1 MQKEEKIILGIT
13 GSSHLLVHSSMLVLP
28 SILLVLQSEFNV
40 GLATLGLIVAVS
52 QFMFGLGSIPAG
64 LLEKKLGGRTL
75 LITYQIGLIAAML
88 VILISKSL
96 ASLTVGLIMLGLF
109 SSIYHPAGLT
119 IISRRVKNISSG
131 MAFHGIMGSI
141 GLALGPLIAGIFAT
155 FISWR
160 AAYGFLGICMIFLLL
175 GTWLIIPNREK
186 EYLEDAA
193 ETKITNK
200 SALVLYYSIA
210 VLVGFSF
217 AGFTTFLPTH
227 FAIETRNVLNFL
239 PDTFRGGLFTTI
251 TLMAGI
257 IGQIL
262 GGYLGVKYKRAKLL
276 FWVVLFNIPLLYLI
290 GFTAGIPLILIG
302 ILFGIVHFTWQPIG
316 NSLIAQITHS
326 HHRGLGYGISFFLGF
341 GIGSFAAGLGGVIAE
356 FTAVANVFPVMAAIL
371 VPALLLTRLLAK
383 KLSD

>member
-1 MQKEEKIILGIT
+1 MLKEEKIILGIT
-13 GSSHLLVHSSMLVLP
+13 GISHLLVHSSMLVLP

-40 GLATLGLIVAVS
+40 GLATLGFIVTVS
-52 QFMFGLGSIPAG
+52 YFMFGLGSIPAG

-75 LITYQIGLIAAML
+75 LIIYQIGLIVSMAVIMISRQLISLTFGL
-88 VILISKSL
+88 VI
-96 ASLTVGLIMLGLF
+96 LGLF

-131 MAFHGIMGSI
+131 MAFHGIMGSS

-160 AAYGFLGICMIFLLL
+160 AAYGFLGICMIILLL
-175 GTWLIIPNREK
+175 GTWTLIPHRKK
-186 EYLEDAA
+186 EYLDDVA

-251 TLMAGI
+251 TLLAGI

-262 GGYLGVKYKRAKLL
+262 GGFLGVRYRRANLL
-276 FWVVLFNIPLLYLI
+276 FWVVLFNIPFLYLI
-290 GFTAGIPLILIG
+290 GFTTGIPLIIIG

-326 HHRGLGYGISFFLGF
+326 HHRGLGYGINFFLGF
-341 GIGSFAAGLGGVIAE
+341 GVGSFAAGIGGVIAE
-356 FTAVANVFPVMAAIL
+356 LTEVANVFRVMAVIL
-371 VPALLLTRLLAK
+371 IPALIFTRMLAK

>member
-1 MQKEEKIILGIT
+1 MLKEEKIILGIT
-13 GSSHLLVHSSMLVLP
+13 GISHLLVHSSMLVLP

-40 GLATLGLIVAVS
+40 GLATLGFIVTVS
-52 QFMFGLGSIPAG
+52 YFMFGLGSIPAG

-75 LITYQIGLIAAML
+75 LIIYQIGLIVSMAVIMISRQLISLTFGL
-88 VILISKSL
+88 VI
-96 ASLTVGLIMLGLF
+96 LGLF

-131 MAFHGIMGSI
+131 MAFHGIMGSS

-160 AAYGFLGICMIFLLL
+160 AAYGFLGICMIILLL
-175 GTWLIIPNREK
+175 GTWTLIPHRKK
-186 EYLEDAA
+186 EYLDDVA

-227 FAIETRNVLNFL
+227 FAIETRNVLNLL

-251 TLMAGI
+251 TLLAGI

-262 GGYLGVKYKRAKLL
+262 GGFLGVRYRRANLL
-276 FWVVLFNIPLLYLI
+276 FWVVLFNIPFLYLI
-290 GFTAGIPLILIG
+290 GFTTGIPLIIIG
-302 ILFGIVHFTWQPIG
+302 ILFGIVHFTWQPSG

-326 HHRGLGYGISFFLGF
+326 HHRGLGYGINFFLGF
-341 GIGSFAAGLGGVIAE
+341 GVGSFAAGIGGVIAE
-356 FTAVANVFPVMAAIL
+356 LTEVANVFRVMAVIL
-371 VPALLLTRLLAK
+371 IPALIFTRMLAK

>member
-227 FAIETRNVLNFL
+227 FAIE
-239 PDTFRGGLFTTI
+239 I
-251 TLMAGI
+251 
-257 IGQIL
+257 
-262 GGYLGVKYKRAKLL
+262 
-276 FWVVLFNIPLLYLI
+276 NIPLLYLI